1 MNWKQFC
8 SLICERFP
16 NPGAKASMELC
27 QQLKQTSKV
36 DHYIDQFGDW
46 MKILKSDHHYLPQ
59 SFFLLRFLSG
69 LKDKINHD
77 TPFLKP
83 ATLRATYW
91 FAKNQEQPYL
101 YNNKNPTAANANQ
114 PRNAPHAEFN
124 RNAGPRVMRPR
135 NVPKKPKERGKC
147 WYCPENWNYGH
158 KCNDVKSLL
167 HAIQ

>member
-77 TPFLKP
+77 TPLLKP
-83 ATLRATYW
+83 ATLRQHIGLQKKARATL
-91 FAKNQEQPYL
+91 FMQQ
-101 YNNKNPTAANANQ
+101 Q
-114 PRNAPHAEFN
+114 
-124 RNAGPRVMRPR
+124 
-135 NVPKKPKERGKC
+135 
-147 WYCPENWNYGH
+147 
-158 KCNDVKSLL
+158 KS
-167 HAIQ
+167 HCC